1 MQNKGLRKILHIAV
15 PAIFVVG
22 AVIFGLLRIRP
33 PAPALEDPQAASAA
47 SASSQAGVEASG
59 MVRSNQSAL
68 LVWQATGTVGE
79 VEAAQGQQ
87 VSSGQELA
95 ALSQSSLP
103 PEIILAQAEQVS
115 AQRALDELMTSKL
128 KQAEALKAVEDAQ
141 KALDDLRSPQ
151 VSQAEAEGAIAQ
163 AHKEVDRANLQ
174 VYILTEPPS
183 QDAIDKA
190 HATMRMAENKLNNTR
205 KRLERMQNQL
215 KKVRFFPAPFRP
227 IYRRLLT
234 KAIENLE
241 IQVNRDQIAYD
252 RQVDQYEK
260 LLAPADPVDL
270 GLAQADLEK
279 ARAQL
284 AEAQRAWER
293 IKDGPEPAEIAAAEA
308 RLADARREWERLKD
322 GPDPGDLAAAK
333 ARVAATKAALSR
345 ARITAPFEGQVTIA
359 GSRPGDLVE
368 PGTLAF
374 RLDDLSRLLVDLQV
388 SQMDINAVRAGQ
400 PVRLTFDAAYGKE
413 YRGRVVEVAPVGTE
427 TEGVVNFLVT
437 VELDDADQQVKPG
450 MTASAE
456 IIID

>member
-1 MQNKGLRKILHIAV
+1 
-15 PAIFVVG
+15 
-22 AVIFGLLRIRP
+22 
-33 PAPALEDPQAASAA
+33 
-47 SASSQAGVEASG
+47 
-59 MVRSNQSAL
+59 
-68 LVWQATGTVGE
+68 
-79 VEAAQGQQ
+79 
-87 VSSGQELA
+87 
-95 ALSQSSLP
+95 
-103 PEIILAQAEQVS
+103 
-115 AQRALDELMTSKL
+115 
-128 KQAEALKAVEDAQ
+128 
-141 KALDDLRSPQ
+141 
-151 VSQAEAEGAIAQ
+151 
-163 AHKEVDRANLQ
+163 
-174 VYILTEPPS
+174 
-183 QDAIDKA
+183 
-190 HATMRMAENKLNNTR
+190 
-205 KRLERMQNQL
+205 
-215 KKVRFFPAPFRP
+215 
-227 IYRRLLT
+227 
-234 KAIENLE
+234 
-241 IQVNRDQIAYD
+241 
-252 RQVDQYEK
+252 
-260 LLAPADPVDL
+260 
-270 GLAQADLEK
+270 LAQADLEK

-437 VELDDADQQVKPG
+437 VELEDADQQVKPG